1 MAGAFYGKQLNHPKY
16 LIKPNQFTEIERK
29 FLLDSFP
36 TDLPLKEEFQV
47 YQAYLSINPE
57 VRIRRNEKDGKD
69 TAYYL
74 AIKSSGEMIR
84 KEVEIP
90 ISKDYF
96 YALVEMVSQPFI
108 TKDFRIYLLPNG
120 LLLECSH
127 VDKGRDTEFMYAEV
141 EFPSVLAAEAFE
153 PLPNFTADV
162 TSDSS
167 YKMKN
172 FWKQTR
178 G

>member
-1 MAGAFYGKQLNHPKY
+1 MMF
-16 LIKPNQFTEIERK
+16 NQFTEIERK

-57 VRIRRNEKDGKD
+57 VRIRRNVKNGKD

-74 AIKSSGEMIR
+74 AIKSSGELVR
-84 KEVEIP
+84 TEVELP
-90 ISKDYF
+90 ISKDHF
-96 YALVEMVSQPFI
+96 YALAEMVSQPFI
-108 TKDFRIYLLPNG
+108 TKDFYVYGLPNG
-120 LLLECSH
+120 LVMECSH
-127 VDKGRDTEFMYAEV
+127 VDKGMDTEFMYAEV
-141 EFPSVLAAEAFE
+141 EFPSIKDAEAFE
-153 PLPNFTADV
+153 LLPCLKEDV
-162 TSDSS
+162 TNDSS

-172 FWKQTR
+172 FWKRTR

>member
-108 TKDFRIYLLPNG
+108 TKDFRTACCWNALTSIKAEIRSSCMQRWNFRACWPQKRLSLFLTLRRMSPVTLPI
-120 LLLECSH
+120 
-127 VDKGRDTEFMYAEV
+127 R
-141 EFPSVLAAEAFE
+141 
-153 PLPNFTADV
+153 
-162 TSDSS
+162 
-167 YKMKN
+167 
-172 FWKQTR
+172 
-178 G
+178 

>member
-172 FWKQTR
+172 FWKRTR

>member
-1 MAGAFYGKQLNHPKY
+1 MLGE
-16 LIKPNQFTEIERK
+16 FTEIERK
-29 FLLDSFP
+29 FLLNYIP

-47 YQAYLSINPE
+47 YQAYLSVDPE

-69 TAYYL
+69 TAYFL
-74 AIKSSGEMIR
+74 AIKSGGDMVR

-90 ISKDYF
+90 ISKDHF
-96 YALVEMVSQPFI
+96 YALAEMVSQPFI
-108 TKDFRIYLLPNG
+108 TKNYRVYCLTDG

-127 VDKGRDTEFMYAEV
+127 VDKGLDTEFMYAEV
-141 EFPSVLAAEAFE
+141 EFPSVDAAENFK
-153 PLPNFTADV
+153 PLPCFGTDV
-162 TSDSS
+162 TCDSS

-172 FWKQTR
+172 YWIRTR